1 MTDHSISG
9 SYILEGYLLPYPMT
23 SAKFIEI
30 NYHLTVSGP
39 QLKKALDIAIKKAG
53 CYLTS
58 DIRRHQKNH

>member
-23 SAKFIEI
+23 SNKFLEI

-39 QLKKALDIAIKKAG
+39 LLKKALDIAIKQASCSLKVR
-53 CYLTS
+53 YSKTS
-58 DIRRHQKNH
+58 KK